1 MEIVKDNEVL
11 LDTQKFFAESAKD
24 KLRNYPE
31 KRELHSKRPNAK
43 DYNDLLDFMD
53 DMSRYQARKKQNKGH
68 N

>member
-1 MEIVKDNEVL
+1 MTMD
-11 LDTQKFFAESAKD
+11 
-24 KLRNYPE
+24 
-31 KRELHSKRPNAK
+31 KRPNAK